1 MFTEEKVLVEEYEI
15 NPYTMIIFP
24 DQYGSKIFSKI
35 VEFEAEFTSPFK
47 PLDLIKRSCE
57 YFFADFEG
65 RKKGT
70 RLLTGIAHK
79 APIAIDPLSSIFFLP
94 TTSPTNSGCI
104 WVSHEHVLH
113 HKRFDSY
120 STKVTF
126 RNNQAFILP
135 VSFNSFENQLLRT
148 ALLRTRILQRMKET
162 ERRAGYLFHSP
173 RYPEAHGLVS
183 ENNRFED

>member
-1 MFTEEKVLVEEYEI
+1 VFNDDRQLVEEYEI

-24 DQYGSKIFSKI
+24 YQYGSKTFSKV
-35 VEFEAEFTSPFK
+35 VEFEEEYTSPFK
-47 PLDLIKRSCE
+47 PIDLIKRSCE

-70 RLLTGIAHK
+70 RMLTGITHK

-113 HKRFDSY
+113 HKKYDSY
-120 STKVTF
+120 STRVTF
-126 RNNQAFILP
+126 RNNQSFILP

-148 ALLRTRILQRMKET
+148 ALLRTRMMQRMKET

-173 RYPEAHGLVS
+173 RFTDGAGLVS
-183 ENNRFED
+183 ENNRYED